1 MVQDN
6 LYDRIWGFNVE
17 IMADVGDGVKLGS
30 WAKLLHFLI
39 DGTKFWIC
47 GADNEMKGNFG
58 LGKFGPE

>member
-1 MVQDN
+1 M
-6 LYDRIWGFNVE
+6 E
-17 IMADVGDGVKLGS
+17 IVADVGNGVKLGC
-30 WAKLLHFLI
+30 WAKLVHFLI